1 MVSLVIPCKSS
12 FFSFSSFDPA
22 SFFWGGNNSNSADT
36 ANFLSLMQLLRQKLG
51 ANKLITAA
59 VAIAPFF
66 DGSQEPSS
74 YLDPAWGT
82 TVDYLNVMVS
92 FSISFA

>member
-1 MVSLVIPCKSS
+1 
-12 FFSFSSFDPA
+12 
-22 SFFWGGNNSNSADT
+22 
-36 ANFLSLMQLLRQKLG
+36 MQLLRQKLG

-92 FSISFA
+92 FLSMSAKVSHFLVGVRSRRHVEPNDQLQLGAFERG